1 MSRFP
6 SFAELAELDMG
17 LFACAALIVVSLGAA
32 MASIVI
38 ERAWLALRRLWK
50 LWKGRTNGR

>member
-1 MSRFP
+1 MSIHP
-6 SFAELAELDMG
+6 FAAKLAETDMG
-17 LFACAALIVVSLGAA
+17 LFACAALIVVWLGGA

-38 ERAWLALRRLWK
+38 EQAWLALRRLWK